1 VPGPLPAGV
10 PVEGASLV
18 CGCSGS
24 EDGWGSGSGW
34 VGAAPGWH

>member
-10 PVEGASLV
+10 PVEGDSLG

-24 EDGWGSGSGW
+24 GSAVGSGW
-34 VGAAPGWH
+34 LGAAPGWH